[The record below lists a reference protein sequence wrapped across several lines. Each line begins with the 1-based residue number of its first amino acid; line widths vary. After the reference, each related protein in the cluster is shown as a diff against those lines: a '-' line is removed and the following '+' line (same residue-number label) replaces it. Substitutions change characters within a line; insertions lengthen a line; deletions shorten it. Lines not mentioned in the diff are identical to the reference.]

1 MTTVEIILSIICI
14 AQSAAIAIGYARH
27 SEIMSDARESESQHV
42 ELIRRTQES
51 LDMKTS
57 MLRSVTQWSEMLSDR
72 LDCQSIQ
79 FQELVKSYEDLVRQM
94 GKSENE
100 YAKKLTADEA
110 NEILANRAGG
120 IYAKIAA
127 AANLGETII
136 EVEGELGRGV
146 FADLK
151 IMGYTVDRVPITGK
165 QVWLISWMNKA
176 K

>member
-1 MTTVEIILSIICI
+1 
-14 AQSAAIAIGYARH
+14 
-27 SEIMSDARESESQHV
+27 
-42 ELIRRTQES
+42 
-51 LDMKTS
+51 
-57 MLRSVTQWSEMLSDR
+57 
-72 LDCQSIQ
+72 
-79 FQELVKSYEDLVRQM
+79 M

-110 NEILANRAGG
+110 NEILANKAGG